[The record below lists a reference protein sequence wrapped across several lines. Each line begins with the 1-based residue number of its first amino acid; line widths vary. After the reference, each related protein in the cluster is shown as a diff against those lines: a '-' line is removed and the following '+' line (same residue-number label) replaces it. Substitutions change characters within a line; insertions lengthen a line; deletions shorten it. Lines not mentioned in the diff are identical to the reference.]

1 MSQMNPLIGPVLNQR
16 TLFAIKEYWVRI
28 FRKKNQRYF
37 ESPILTDFFFL
48 HIFRT
53 AGRLLRQM
61 VGCHIYLDLSLPWNK
76 PKVFNALEKNWFIGI
91 FVKVLQISLVF
102 FMIFLLSYLLIVLT
116 VRQFWIEAKSCSKSK
131 TSFYSIKVKFFLISQ
146 FNWQYSCVFDSLTVS
161 WHLCCWVQWL
171 VWEYVFTTAI

>member
-1 MSQMNPLIGPVLNQR
+1 M
-16 TLFAIKEYWVRI
+16 
-28 FRKKNQRYF
+28 
-37 ESPILTDFFFL
+37 LTDFFSYLFL
-48 HIFRT
+48 E
-53 AGRLLRQM
+53 RL
-61 VGCHIYLDLSLPWNK
+61 GGSWNHHLSLPWNK

-171 VWEYVFTTAI
+171 VCQKNRKTMSEEKFVIMNDAAYPCIDWKLKLTPWVHFIYLYSLLTDF